1 MIAVD
6 ASALSAF
13 LLKEP
18 GWKRLA
24 TYLADAVSVDH
35 IVKEVANAIW
45 KACVVRKIISETDA
59 VRLYGL
65 LDSMINV
72 NIVIEPEE
80 DYIEEALRMALE
92 HRITVYDAIYL
103 ALAKEKNVPLLT
115 LDEKQAQTA
124 RKLGIETI
132 NA

>member
-24 TYLADAVSVDH
+24 PYLADAVSVDH

-92 HRITVYDAIYL
+92 HRITVYDALYL
-103 ALAKEKNVPLLT
+103 ALAKEKNIPLLT